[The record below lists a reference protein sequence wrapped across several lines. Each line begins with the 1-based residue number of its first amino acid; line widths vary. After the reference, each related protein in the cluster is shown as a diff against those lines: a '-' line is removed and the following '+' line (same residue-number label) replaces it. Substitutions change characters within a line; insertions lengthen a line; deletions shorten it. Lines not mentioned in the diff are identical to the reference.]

1 MHDAVARRD
10 DVHVVEGRLGPLD
23 EVETVLIAA
32 VLDFTV
38 LAEGIGVEA
47 AALHGQRMVHNE
59 LHRHDGVHRGRV
71 AALGRDRVTQT
82 GQVH

>member
-1 MHDAVARRD
+1 MPCKDEPLHDAPLRG
-10 DVHVVEGRLGPLD
+10 DVL
-23 EVETVLIAA
+23 AA
-32 VLDFTV
+32 VLRGQ
-38 LAEGIGVEA
+38 LLPEVEA